1 MVLTLF
7 ILLYISLENKQ
18 SNKANVKHIWGYT
31 CQFVINLM
39 LVHWITTFCHSLIIV
54 ICSTSTSSV
63 MTGNDLLVTFMNYDV
78 SARSTVELEVRV
90 KLDNR
95 DTHR

>member
-1 MVLTLF
+1 M
-7 ILLYISLENKQ
+7 
-18 SNKANVKHIWGYT
+18 
-31 CQFVINLM
+31 FVINLK
-39 LVHWITTFCHSLIIV
+39 LVHSITTSCHSLIIV
-54 ICSTSTSSV
+54 ICSSV
-63 MTGNDLLVTFMNYDV
+63 VTGHELLVTFMNYDV